1 MLDRLLALFGDL
13 RPPQPEVGGAQAVQ
27 RSAAALMVLAAELDG
42 QFGYQERETVLGI
55 LSSKYDLPRAAAERL
70 VAEAGAAA
78 AASTDLFGLTRDIT
92 AQVAFEDR
100 AAIVEMLWEVAYA
113 DGTLHD
119 YEANLVRRVAG
130 LLHVS
135 DHDSGAARR
144 RVLERRRADPPVS
157 D

>member
-13 RPPQPEVGGAQAVQ
+13 RPPQPEVSGAQAVQ

-55 LSSKYDLPRAAAERL
+55 LGSKFDLPRADAERL
-70 VAEAGAAA
+70 VAEAGEMV
-78 AASTDLFGLTRDIT
+78 AASTDLFSLTRDIS
-92 AQVAFEDR
+92 AEVAFENR
-100 AAIVEMLWEVAYA
+100 GEIVEMLWEVAYA

-135 DHDSGAARR
+135 DHESGAARR
-144 RVLERRRADPPVS
+144 RVLERRQAGPSVPE
-157 D
+157 

>member
-13 RPPQPEVGGAQAVQ
+13 RPPQPEASGAQAVL

-42 QFGYQERETVLGI
+42 QFGHQERETVLRI
-55 LSSKYDLPRAAAERL
+55 LSSNYGLPSADGERL
-70 VAEAGAAA
+70 VAEAGEMV
-78 AASTDLFGLTRDIT
+78 AASTDLFSLTRDIS
-92 AQVAFEDR
+92 AEVAFENR
-100 AAIVEMLWEVAYA
+100 GEIVEMLWEVAYA

-135 DHDSGAARR
+135 DQESGAARR
-144 RVLERRRADPPVS
+144 RVLERRQAGPSVPE
-157 D
+157 